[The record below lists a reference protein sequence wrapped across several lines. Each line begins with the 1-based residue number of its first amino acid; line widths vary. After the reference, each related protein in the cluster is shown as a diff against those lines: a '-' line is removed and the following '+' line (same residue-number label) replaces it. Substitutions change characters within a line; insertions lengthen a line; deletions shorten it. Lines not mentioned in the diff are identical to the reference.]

1 MAMAGAGFGKP
12 FVNCQQALSKLI
24 NSLLFVNTSLKYSEG
39 WDSPW
44 PVGIGADVVVRFEE
58 TPGEFVFWKGQ
69 TISLILSLS
78 VVSGL
83 AMELMREGTS
93 MAAA

>member
-1 MAMAGAGFGKP
+1 MQSLNLP
-12 FVNCQQALSKLI
+12 FVNCQQALSKVI
-24 NSLLFVNTSLKYSEG
+24 NSLLLIQISSILKAGIHHGLLVKALMSLVVSTKHPVNLYSG
-39 WDSPW
+39 
-44 PVGIGADVVVRFEE
+44 
-58 TPGEFVFWKGQ
+58 KGQ